1 MCECR
6 LKLCGYSLIW
16 AVRGYGGHCW
26 AGAMVSQGCRRL
38 LMSRDLR
45 GLAQE
50 VVTGGRGA
58 WIRSILVLIE
68 LIGLLFTALTCD

>member
-6 LKLCGYSLIW
+6 LKLCGYSLIG

-26 AGAMVSQGCRRL
+26 AGAMVSRGCRRL